1 MGENLVN
8 KNKAVEV
15 ELVMSKEKATM
26 LTEDIKST
34 TTALYALL
42 KQAHDEKAFIAM
54 GYKTWTEYVEKEFDF
69 SRARS
74 YQLINQANVIEQIE
88 ESSGFPI
95 YITERDARA
104 IKKRLPE
111 ITEKLKAEVKEA
123 DLEREEAERVAKE
136 ILENREPQEEM
147 KDLYEENEIDNS
159 NLPMT
164 PPSEEK
170 QEEYCPINNKGLEKY
185 NLNEDEKFYYDNLLI
200 TLKIFKDLPDPVE
213 FGQIISKSTENKKE
227 LSKLAEYAF
236 SWITRL
242 IDEVQ

>member
-111 ITEKLKAEVKEA
+111 ITEKLKTEVKEA

-164 PPSEEK
+164 PPSEEEP
-170 QEEYCPINNKGLEKY
+170 EEYYPINNKGLEKY

-213 FGQIISKSTENKKE
+213 FGQLISKSTENKKE

>member
-15 ELVMSKEKATM
+15 ELVMSKEKASM

-111 ITEKLKAEVKEA
+111 ITEKLKTEVKEA

-164 PPSEEK
+164 PPSEEEP
-170 QEEYCPINNKGLEKY
+170 EEYYPINNKGLEKY

-213 FGQIISKSTENKKE
+213 FGQLISKSTENKKE

>member
-1 MGENLVN
+1 MEENLVN
-8 KNKAVEV
+8 ENKAVEV
-15 ELVMSKEKATM
+15 EIVMSKEKASM

-34 TTALYALL
+34 TTALYVLL

-54 GYKTWTEYVEKEFDF
+54 GYKTWTEYVEKEFEF
-69 SRARS
+69 SRTRS

-88 ESSGFPI
+88 ESTGFPI

-111 ITEKLKAEVKEA
+111 ITEKLKVEVKEA

-136 ILENREPQEEM
+136 ILDNREPQEEM

-159 NLPMT
+159 KLPMT
-164 PPSEEK
+164 PPSEEEP
-170 QEEYCPINNKGLEKY
+170 EEYHPINDKGIKKY
-185 NLNEDEKFYYDNLLI
+185 KLNEDEKFYYDNLLI

-213 FGQIISKSTENKKE
+213 FGQLIDKSTENKKE